1 MTDATARFFDNYT
14 KIPTQIPVR
23 LWWVARIFA
32 LVFTVAVVAALLIV
46 PDVAIR
52 FFWGL
57 LIPVVP
63 ILLVFAPGLWRQ
75 VCPMAFMNQLPRM
88 FGFGLD
94 RTLPEF
100 LRDKAFMIA
109 CGSLIAV
116 VLCRWPLLNH
126 APYLVA
132 GGAVLSLA
140 LAFVG
145 GLVFKG
151 RSGWCGTFCAIGPI
165 QRVYGQA
172 PVVVVRNG
180 FCSTCVG
187 CQKNCYDFN
196 PRAAVFGDVY
206 DEDPRYA
213 GQRRVFMGMLPGLL
227 LGYFAQGAG
236 PAYGEGTRAAI
247 MLASTCA
254 SAGLYGLATVTLP
267 FSVYRISAVFSAAA
281 VAIYYWWSGPNAVS
295 TAAWMFGTTPP
306 DWLLEGSQSIGIIG
320 ALSILGMGY
329 ISERRFVQTRAAA
342 RSAESAGAEHLR
354 SKAGSGAREVTDRS
368 SGVAFEAKP
377 DATLLDALQA
387 AGLKINYGCRSGVCG
402 ADAVA
407 ICEGAEN
414 LTPIGDDELATLR
427 RLGLEGKARLA
438 CVCKVSGPVVIDRDP
453 HSGPAAAPAAKRAP
467 PADRAKGLGIGRVV
481 IVGNGVAG
489 MGVAEAL
496 RRDSPSVEITLV
508 TNESAHFYN
517 RMAIGR
523 IVYDGL
529 GTDGLQLVPDAWFN
543 SNNVT
548 VLRNTVAA
556 SIDRNAKTLRLAT
569 GQDLPYDR
577 LVLANG
583 ARASTPT
590 PDFLHN
596 ANAFVLRSADDAR
609 ALRSYAQ
616 MTSARRAVV
625 IGGGVLGV
633 EAADALHHLG
643 LHVAILQRADRLMN
657 AQLDVEGAGKLQT
670 YFESL
675 GVQSVCD
682 ATVSSFEGAGVIQAA
697 RLAHGPRVRA
707 DIFVACL
714 GIQPNVFLAEQAG
727 LEVGRGIKVDAGMR
741 TTDSNIYAVGDVAE
755 VRSGPGGLWPV
766 AAAQAAVAVASM
778 IGEEKTQE
786 AARVTLRLK
795 CDGVDLYSFGRVE
808 GKPGEQQF
816 TAAPNSDAWWRV
828 VTSGEDLIGAVYVG
842 PPGSGRKFSQMLQSP
857 DEAKATVA
865 ALQRGEVTFL
875 RSD

>member
-1 MTDATARFFDNYT
+1 MTDATTRFFDNYT
-14 KIPTQIPVR
+14 KIPARLPIS
-23 LWWVARIFA
+23 LWWVARIA
-32 LVFTVAVVAALLIV
+32 TLIFTLAVVAALVLA
-46 PDVAIR
+46 PDFAIR

-57 LIPVVP
+57 VIPVVP

-75 VCPMAFMNQLPRM
+75 VCPMAFFNQLPRA
-88 FGFGLD
+88 FGFGLE
-94 RTLPEF
+94 RTLPDW
-100 LRDKAFMIA
+100 LRDNAFLIA

-126 APYLVA
+126 SPYAVA
-132 GGAVLSLA
+132 AGAVLALA

-145 GLVFKG
+145 GVVFKG
-151 RSGWCGTFCAIGPI
+151 RSGWCGTFCALGPI

-172 PVVVVRNG
+172 PAVVVRNG

-213 GQRRVFMGMLPGLL
+213 GQRRLFMGLLPGLL
-227 LGYFAQGAG
+227 IGYFAQGPS
-236 PAYGEGTRAAI
+236 PAYGEGVRAAI
-247 MLASTCA
+247 LLASACA
-254 SAGLYGLATVTLP
+254 SAGFYGLTVVTLP
-267 FSVYRISAVFSAAA
+267 VSAYRISAVFSAAA
-281 VAIYYWWSGPNAVS
+281 IAIFYWWSGPNMVNTIAWLFGV
-295 TAAWMFGTTPP
+295 AAPP
-306 DWLLEGSQSIGIIG
+306 MLVTVAPAIGVIG
-320 ALSILGMGY
+320 ALTLLGMGFV
-329 ISERRFVQTRAAA
+329 SERRYAQTRAAA
-342 RSAESAGAEHLR
+342 QSAQTASAAHLKSKIGA
-354 SKAGSGAREVTDRS
+354 GGREVTDRG
-368 SGVAFEAKP
+368 SGVAFEVKP
-377 DATLLDALQA
+377 DATLLDAIQA

-407 ICEGAEN
+407 ICDGGEN
-414 LTPIGDDELATLR
+414 LSPPSEDELATLR

-453 HSGPAAAPAAKRAP
+453 NSGPAAAPSVKRAP
-467 PADRAKGLGIGRVV
+467 AADRAKGLGVGRVV
-481 IVGNGVAG
+481 VVGNGVAG

-496 RRDSPSVEITLV
+496 RRDSPSVDITLV
-508 TNESAHFYN
+508 TNEPSHFYN

-523 IVYDGL
+523 IVYDGS
-529 GTDGLQLVPDAWFN
+529 GTDGLQLVPDAWFT

-556 SIDRNAKTLRLAT
+556 AIDRKAKTLKLAT
-569 GQDLPYDR
+569 GEDLAYDR

-590 PDFLHN
+590 PDFLRN
-596 ANAFVLRSADDAR
+596 SNAFVLRSADDAR
-609 ALRSYAQ
+609 ALRAYVQ
-616 MTSARRAVV
+616 MTRARRAVV

-657 AQLDVEGAGKLQT
+657 AQLDPEGAGKLQA

-675 GVQSVCD
+675 GVQSVCN
-682 ATVSSFEGAGVIQAA
+682 AVVSSFEGSGVIQAA

-707 DIFVACL
+707 DLFVACL

-727 LEVGRGIKVDAGMR
+727 LEIGRGIKVDAGMR
-741 TTDSNIYAVGDVAE
+741 TADPDIFAVGDVAE

-766 AAAQAAVAVASM
+766 AAAQASTAVAAM
-778 IGEEKTQE
+778 LGEEKAPE
-786 AARVTLRLK
+786 PARVTLRLK
-795 CDGVDLYSFGRVE
+795 CEGVDLYSFGRVE
-808 GKPGEQQF
+808 AKAGDDQF
-816 TAAPNSDAWWRV
+816 TAAVHADAWWRV
-828 VTSGEDLIGAVYVG
+828 IASGADLVGAVYVG
-842 PPGSGRKFSQMLQSP
+842 PPGSGRKFSQMLQSA
-857 DEAKATVA
+857 DEAKAAVA
-865 ALQRGEVTFL
+865 ALRRGETPFL
-875 RSD
+875 AGA